1 MGWSTKSVFGI
12 VKIPVIEA
20 TAGLFDHLS
29 QERLAK
35 NFCPG
40 APILKFPTYRNP
52 SLQEYETLIKFSPE
66 EVRRCSEPTVG
77 ASWLYTPTL

>member
-1 MGWSTKSVFGI
+1 MPWDGQLNLLFWI

-20 TAGLFDHLS
+20 TAGLFDHHMS

-40 APILKFPTYRNP
+40 APILKFPPYRNP
-52 SLQEYETLIKFSPE
+52 FSAGIRDFDQIQP
-66 EVRRCSEPTVG
+66 RGG
-77 ASWLYTPTL
+77 AAVQ

>member
-40 APILKFPTYRNP
+40 APILKFPTYRNIP
-52 SLQEYETLIKFSPE
+52 KSFFAGIRDFDQIQPRGGAALQ
-66 EVRRCSEPTVG
+66 
-77 ASWLYTPTL
+77 